1 MPLAAHLRE
10 LRDRLLR
17 AVLAIVAG
25 TILAAFFYDQLLD
38 FLTVPYFQAVETL
51 EENGQD
57 INEALTF
64 SGIADPFTFA
74 LKISLVAG
82 LVVSSPIWLYQIWA
96 FIVPAMHRNERRWT
110 ILFCAIAGPLFI
122 IGFITGYLVLPKG
135 IELLMGFTPD
145 FASNFNALPDY
156 LAFVLRILLV
166 FSVAFEIPLFVVL
179 LSAMGAVSGAQLAR
193 SRAWIIV
200 GTFVF
205 AALATPST
213 DPLTMVVLALPMTLL
228 FLIAEVIAHLVD
240 RRRAKRAAAE
250 GLAVSDDA
258 MSEIVVERNLD
269 DDRPSDL
276 DDDETGGS
284 RPAP

>member
-1 MPLAAHLRE
+1 MPLAEHLRE

-25 TILAAFFYDQLLD
+25 TVVAAFFYDQLLD
-38 FLTVPYFQAVETL
+38 FLTVPYFEAVETL
-51 EENGQD
+51 EENGRD

-82 LVVSSPIWLYQIWA
+82 LVVSSPVWLYQIWA
-96 FIVPAMHRNERRWT
+96 FIVPALHRNERRWT

-122 IGFITGYLVLPKG
+122 IGFVTGYLVLPKG

-156 LAFVLRILLV
+156 LSFVLRILLV

-179 LSAMGAVSGAQLAR
+179 LNGMGAVSGRQLAGAR
-193 SRAWIIV
+193 SWIIV
-200 GTFVF
+200 ATFVF
-205 AALATPST
+205 AAIATPST
-213 DPLTMVVLALPMTLL
+213 DPLTMVVLALPMTVL
-228 FLIAEVIAHLVD
+228 FLIAEGIAHLTD
-240 RRRAKRAAAE
+240 RRRAKRAVAE
-250 GLAVSDDA
+250 GLAVSDDE
-258 MSEIVVERNLD
+258 MSDITVEHRLED
-269 DDRPSDL
+269 ERPSDL
-276 DDDETGGS
+276 DAPDDPRS
-284 RPAP
+284 AP